1 MVGSTQ
7 FPGSETDVSPLQ
19 IGLFGGTFDPPHIG
33 HLVLADQVKHIVELD
48 EVVFMVANNPWQKQG
63 SRIITPAETRVS
75 LATTALA
82 TADGLTVSDLELQLG
97 GDSYTIS
104 TVDALLKQYAERGR
118 EAEIHVIVGSDAAAG
133 LNTWHDYER
142 LRDMVEII
150 VVNRPGG
157 HGVAPGWRTRH
168 IAIPPLDISS
178 TQLRDSVRAGRSIRY
193 LTLDPVIAEISRMGL
208 YRD

>member
-1 MVGSTQ
+1 M
-7 FPGSETDVSPLQ
+7 TDSAADLPKLQ

-48 EVVFMVANNPWQKQG
+48 EVVFMVANVPWQKEG
-63 SRIITPAETRVS
+63 TRTITPAATRVS

-82 TADGLTVSDLELQLG
+82 AADGLTVSELELQLG
-97 GDSYTIS
+97 GRSYTVK
-104 TVDALLKQYAERGR
+104 TVEALKEQYSAQGIG
-118 EAEIHVIVGSDAAAG
+118 AEIHVIVGADAAAG
-133 LNTWHDYER
+133 LNTWHEYER
-142 LRDMVEII
+142 LREMVEII

-157 HGVAPGWRTRH
+157 HGVAPGWHTRH

-193 LTLDPVIAEISRMGL
+193 LTLDSVVAEIERFGL
-208 YRD
+208 YRTR

>member
-1 MVGSTQ
+1 M
-7 FPGSETDVSPLQ
+7 
-19 IGLFGGTFDPPHIG
+19 FGGTFDPPHIG

-48 EVVFMVANNPWQKQG
+48 EVVFMVANVPWQKEG
-63 SRIITPAETRVS
+63 TRTITAPETRVS
-75 LATTALA
+75 LATTALES
-82 TADGLTVSDLELQLG
+82 ADGLTVSDLELQLG
-97 GDSYTIS
+97 GHSYTIN
-104 TVDALLKQYAERGR
+104 TVEALKEQYAKNGID
-118 EAEIHVIVGSDAAAG
+118 AEIHVIVGSDAAAG
-133 LNTWHDYER
+133 LNTWHEYER
-142 LRDMVEII
+142 LREMVEII

-193 LTLDPVIAEISRMGL
+193 LTLDAVIAEVDRFGL

>member
-1 MVGSTQ
+1 MSGSTA
-7 FPGSETDVSPLQ
+7 DLNRLQ

-33 HLVLADQVKHIVELD
+33 HLVLADQVKHIVKLD
-48 EVVFMVANNPWQKQG
+48 EVVFMVANDPWQKEG
-63 SRIITPAETRVS
+63 TRAITPPDTRVS
-75 LATTALA
+75 LATTALEA
-82 TADGLTVSDLELQLG
+82 ADGLTVSELELQLG
-97 GDSYTIS
+97 GHSYTIN
-104 TVDALLKQYAERGR
+104 TVEALKAQYEGRGIDAM
-118 EAEIHVIVGSDAAAG
+118 IHVIVGADAAAG
-133 LNTWHDYER
+133 LNTWHQYEQ
-142 LRDMVEII
+142 LQEMVDII

-193 LTLDPVIAEISRMGL
+193 LTLDRVVAEIDRFGL